1 MEALD
6 FPVRFEDF
14 PEGGMVLRTE
24 HRVSRML
31 VLVRIATSFFAYIPL
46 FVWGQLAHPWI
57 SLGAAAAASA
67 EAAWFTIRVQKKRS
81 LRDRLL
87 VTVDVLFCLALMLVG
102 THAAAP
108 DMRNTVATELI
119 PTVLTGAAVVGFG
132 FTFGAVQIAVV
143 AGMMVGW
150 VAAVAPN
157 FTLKLP
163 SDLLGFVLWYVISS
177 LSMREFR
184 DLAHR
189 TDQAHQAAQDNEAAT
204 RRSAVEAEA
213 TRQRERVHLEV
224 HDHLLPIVEHLVA
237 GRSISDRLLSD
248 AARAARR
255 ARRLIEDPRAV
266 VATAGDGQT
275 GDFAALLHDTI
286 ERGADRLQLESVLV
300 ITTQPAADLVE
311 VLCIA
316 VAEALRNTIRHA
328 GESCQVN
335 LYAESTQLTGQI
347 IIRDRGPGFDPAA
360 VSPGGGFSGT
370 FAAVRQHGGDWTV
383 DSAPGRGTTIT
394 LNWAPPPQRRRLPPA
409 GRTTS
414 DDR

>member
-14 PEGGMVLRTE
+14 PAGGMAIRTE

-31 VLVRIATSFFAYIPL
+31 VFVRIATSFFAWIPL

-57 SLGAAAAASA
+57 SLGAAVAASG
-67 EAAWFTIRVQKKRS
+67 EAAWFAARVREKRT

-108 DMRNTVATELI
+108 DMRNKVATELL
-119 PTVLTGAAVVGFG
+119 PTVLTGAAIVGFG
-132 FTFGAVQIAVV
+132 FTFGLVQIAAV
-143 AGMMVGW
+143 AVMMAGW
-150 VAAVAPN
+150 VVAVAPN
-157 FTLKLP
+157 VTLKLP
-163 SDLLGFVLWYVISS
+163 SDLLGFVLWYVVSS

-189 TDQAHQAAQDNEAAT
+189 TDQAYQAAQDNEAAT

-213 TRQRERVHLEV
+213 SRQRERVHIEV

-255 ARRLIEDPRAV
+255 ARRLIEDPRAAA
-266 VATAGDGQT
+266 ATAGDLQA

-286 ERGADRLQLESVLV
+286 EGCAERLRLESVLV
-300 ITTQPAADLVE
+300 ITAQPPADLVE
-311 VLCIA
+311 VLCAA

-328 GESCQVN
+328 GESCRVN
-335 LYAESTQLTGQI
+335 LYAESTQMTGQI
-347 IIRDRGPGFDPAA
+347 VIRDRGPGLDPAA
-360 VSPGGGFSGT
+360 VIPGGGFSGT

-383 DSAPGRGTTIT
+383 DSAPGQGTTIT
-394 LNWAPPPQRRRLPPA
+394 LNWAPLPLGETA
-409 GRTTS
+409 AADGK
-414 DDR
+414 DGIL

>member
-14 PEGGMVLRTE
+14 PQGGMVRRTE

-31 VLVRIATSFFAYIPL
+31 VFVRVATSFFAYIPL

-57 SLGAAAAASA
+57 SLGVAIAASG
-67 EAAWFTIRVQKKRS
+67 EAAWFANQVREKGTIH
-81 LRDRLL
+81 DRLL

-108 DMRNTVATELI
+108 QMRNKVATELI
-119 PTVLTGAAVVGFG
+119 PTVLTGAAIMGFG
-132 FTFGAVQIAVV
+132 FTFGVVQIVAVAV
-143 AGMMVGW
+143 MMVGW
-150 VAAVAPN
+150 VIAVAPN

-213 TRQRERVHLEV
+213 SRQRERVHIEV
-224 HDHLLPIVEHLVA
+224 HDHLLPVVEHLVA

-255 ARRLIEDPRAV
+255 ARRLIEDPRAAV
-266 VATAGDGQT
+266 TAGDWQT
-275 GDFAALLHDTI
+275 DDFAAQLHDTI
-286 ERGADRLQLESVLV
+286 EGGADRLQLESVVV

-311 VLCIA
+311 VLCAA

-335 LYAESTQLTGQI
+335 LYAESTQMTGQI
-347 IIRDRGPGFDPAA
+347 VIRDRGPGFDPAA

-394 LNWAPPPQRRRLPPA
+394 LNWTPLPLRETA
-409 GRTTS
+409 GTGGKDAS
-414 DDR
+414 DDL